1 MTDIAQKELLR
12 RMDARRIEEIS
23 LNAWPALQQVLFDG
37 WILRFSRGY
46 TKRANSVNALYN
58 STLDI
63 AHKVEACEELYS
75 ARGLRPTFR
84 LTPFSSPPELD
95 RVLAGRGY
103 DILHPTIVLHRSLEE
118 DDNQAAGPVEMHHEE
133 LDDWMA
139 IFCRLQ
145 NSSAAAHSTHREILA
160 TIAGGTYLASLAGAD
175 GQRVACGLGVL
186 EGDAVGLFDLITDPA
201 ERGRGYG
208 TRLVAGILRWSHER
222 GARHAYLQVIEANRP
237 AQKIYAKFG
246 FQEAYRYW
254 YRVPDTA

>member
-1 MTDIAQKELLR
+1 MN
-12 RMDARRIEEIS
+12 ARRIEEIS

-63 AHKVEACEELYS
+63 AHKLEACEELYG

-103 DILHPTIVLHRSLEE
+103 DILHPTFVLHRSLEE
-118 DDNQAAGPVEMHHEE
+118 DNSQAAGPAEMRQEG

-139 IFCRLQ
+139 LFCRLQ
-145 NSSAAAHSTHREILA
+145 NSSVAEHSTHREILA
-160 TIAGGTYLASLAGAD
+160 TIPGRTCLASLAGAE
-175 GQRVACGLGVL
+175 GQGVACG
-186 EGDAVGLFDLITDPA
+186 ACC
-201 ERGRGYG
+201 
-208 TRLVAGILRWSHER
+208 
-222 GARHAYLQVIEANRP
+222 
-237 AQKIYAKFG
+237 
-246 FQEAYRYW
+246 
-254 YRVPDTA
+254 